1 MKYTNTTETLLEPL
15 NKTGAAAT
23 KASAA
28 RNLKKKKHFCSSG
41 QNEIWDSEDLMDIII

>member
-1 MKYTNTTETLLEPL
+1 MTQIHKMKYTNTTETLLEPL

-28 RNLKKKKHFCSSG
+28 RNLKKKNISAAQAKMRFG
-41 QNEIWDSEDLMDIII
+41 IRKT